1 MTALAWPKGW
11 AMLDSEF
18 FHAPMLSIRATEETV
33 DLLRICHVA
42 IMQQSQLT
50 NAQMTDSEN
59 AWSFPRCPQ
68 LIIIG
73 SWLGQDRRSAIT
85 KGILLLRRSLSCG
98 VVTAANKSDQK

>member
-59 AWSFPRCPQ
+59 AWVFP
-68 LIIIG
+68 
-73 SWLGQDRRSAIT
+73 
-85 KGILLLRRSLSCG
+85 SLSTIDNNRI
-98 VVTAANKSDQK
+98 VVGPRQTVSDHKGDLTTSAFAELRSCDCR